1 MLDISI
7 DNISKTW
14 RAPDGREVVA
24 LQGVSFDVPSGGFCC
39 IVGPSGSGKST
50 LFDVIAGL
58 ETPDHGR
65 ILVGGEVVERPGADR
80 GVVFQGRSLFPWRTV
95 QGNVEFGLAAQGRR
109 KTERRHISQSFIDL
123 VGLSGF
129 EAALPSTLSGGMYQ
143 RAAVAR
149 SLATSPDV
157 LLMDEPF
164 GALDAQSREMM
175 QSELVRIWQTQGTTI
190 LFITHSVQE
199 AVFLA
204 DKIIVM
210 SPRPGRVS
218 AQIDVTLPRT
228 RDRTGADFGMVMKEV
243 YAHLTTPAS
252 A

>member
-1 MLDISI
+1 VLDVKI
-7 DNISKTW
+7 DNVSKTW
-14 RAPDGREVVA
+14 RATDGREVKA
-24 LQGVSFDVPSGGFCC
+24 LDGVSFDVPVGSFCC

-58 ETPDHGR
+58 SSSDQGQ
-65 ILVGGEVVERPGADR
+65 ILVGGKAVTGPGAER

-95 QGNVEFGLAAQGRR
+95 RQNIEFGLAAQGRPR
-109 KTERRHISQSFIDL
+109 ADRTRISRSFIDL

-129 EAALPSTLSGGMYQ
+129 EDALPSTLSGGMYQ
-143 RAAVAR
+143 RASVAR

-175 QSELVRIWQTQGTTI
+175 QTELVRIWQTQGTTI

-199 AVFLA
+199 AVFLS
-204 DKIIVM
+204 DRIIVM
-210 SPRPGRVS
+210 SSRPGRVS
-218 AQIDVTLPRT
+218 AQIDVDLPRP
-228 RDRTGADFGMVMKEV
+228 RDRTSAEFGQTMRQV
-243 YAHLTTPAS
+243 YEHLTS
-252 A
+252 H